1 MTFRTSTFR
10 TGLAIGMAAAALFAG
25 LAAFPAM
32 ADSGEKRWKA
42 GDRHDAR
49 PGTFGQAGPLVIHGE
64 DRRRH
69 FGHRDDG
76 PPWPDRPGHRGRDRV
91 QQPHHVMPPPFV
103 DRDRR
108 HGGRHYRPAPP
119 VWFHGDRYYGA
130 PRHHHHHRRAFRYY
144 YYHNTYIAPSPIYV
158 IPYHVYDTRRAP
170 VGRHGHVAGGETYC
184 SGGSA
189 PAYSGGS
196 HQAGGTVIG
205 GVVGALVGSQ
215 LGKGNG
221 KLAAVGVGTL
231 IGALVGN
238 DIGRSM
244 DSVDRSYATGAV
256 NRALETAPTCTT
268 ITWDNPQ
275 TGNYGAITPTRTFEP
290 SPGRYCREF
299 QQQVVIGGTLQ
310 DAYGTAC
317 RQPDGSWQIV
327 AEQP

>member
-1 MTFRTSTFR
+1 MKFRTSTFR
-10 TGLAIGMAAAALFAG
+10 TGFAAPIAAAAL
-25 LAAFPAM
+25 LASLVVSPAL
-32 ADSGEKRWKA
+32 ADSAEKRWKF
-42 GDRHDAR
+42 GNGHDAR
-49 PGTFGQAGPLVIHGE
+49 PGTVGQVGREVNHGGDRGRHAGG
-64 DRRRH
+64 RN
-69 FGHRDDG
+69 DG
-76 PPWPDRPGHRGRDRV
+76 PPWLGRPGHRGRDYAPPRHV
-91 QQPHHVMPPPFV
+91 APPRYVAPPHFADRRRHRDDHYRYAPPP
-103 DRDRR
+103 
-108 HGGRHYRPAPP
+108 
-119 VWFHGDRYYGA
+119 RYYGG
-130 PRHHHHHRRAFRYY
+130 PYRHRPYRRTFRYY
-144 YYHNTYIAPSPIYV
+144 YYQNTYIAPGPIYV
-158 IPYHVYDTRRAP
+158 IPYHVFDTRQVP
-170 VGRHGHVAGGETYC
+170 VGRPPIVAGADTYC
-184 SGGSA
+184 SGGAA
-189 PAYSGGS
+189 PAYAGGS
-196 HQAGGTVIG
+196 HQAGGTVVG

-221 KLAAVGVGTL
+221 RLAAVGVGTL
-231 IGALVGN
+231 IGAMIGN

-244 DSVDRSYATGAV
+244 DAVDSGYATGAV